1 MCFVAPRTVFLL
13 ELLYVRDHL
22 PVLLLLRPP
31 LLIFFLGR
39 NREYQDLNL
48 NIVFNVAVSATII
61 SWFPKPL
68 KRCVIPPLSVFL
80 CQ

>member
-1 MCFVAPRTVFLL
+1 MSVIIFRFFYSFDR
-13 ELLYVRDHL
+13 LYS
-22 PVLLLLRPP
+22 
-31 LLIFFLGR
+31 FFLGR
-39 NREYQDLNL
+39 NRDYQDLNL